1 VAAAIEIEELSK
13 TYRHAQAVVN
23 LTLSIPTGQVL
34 GLLGPNGA
42 GKTTA
47 LKLLAGLLLP
57 DKGSVHL
64 NGYDVVREREL
75 ARQQVAAVVQ
85 GMRQPGGRLAR
96 GGAEVL
102 LRELGLWECREVPV
116 GSLSHGL
123 QRRAVLADVLSAD
136 VPILLLDEPTF
147 GLDRHG
153 AHTIGIWIRRLA
165 CERDKTVVLAT
176 CQQQLAQ
183 DLCDR
188 VVVLQNG
195 HLVADVPVRSGLGLD
210 RPATYQIRVKGGLDA
225 RWAAWFDGLTVT
237 AVRDETIIAGPVIDQ
252 PALHGLL
259 VKIRDLGL
267 PLVSVHRVEPEL
279 VETHAEMCTLT
290 RK

>member
-1 VAAAIEIEELSK
+1 MAAAIEVEDLSK

-42 GKTTA
+42 GKTTV

-64 NGYDVVREREL
+64 NGYDVVHEREL

-85 GMRQPGGRLAR
+85 GVCQGGRLTR

-123 QRRAVLADVLSAD
+123 RRRAVLANVLSAD

-153 AHTIGIWIRRLA
+153 AHTLMVWVRRLA
-165 CERDKTVVLAT
+165 REQNKTVAIAT
-176 CQQQLAQ
+176 CRQQLAQ

-188 VVVLQNG
+188 VAILRNG
-195 HLVADVPVRSGLGLD
+195 RLVADVPVRSGLGLD
-210 RPATYQIRVKGGLDA
+210 QPATYQIRVKGGLDA

-237 AVRDETIIAGPVIDQ
+237 AVRDETIIAGPIIDQ

-267 PLVSVHRVEPEL
+267 PLVSVHCVEPEL
-279 VETHAEMCTLT
+279 VEYHAEMCART